1 VRRDIDESHTGRL
14 LENNANLASATTI
27 CQDII
32 SVATMSGLSLRSKKK
47 LPELD
52 PIKQGRCGHRGLGNE
67 KEGVDHQFDTSTRR
81 GSRSQAQSETAIA
94 NDRAAILKLATTSKN
109 DSGALSSI
117 AIQQKF
123 KEGVTTRVTRNATPT
138 CVDFTFGL
146 DPEEII
152 SRYPLGSFCQNCE
165 WFVQDSQLCQNKRQV
180 KRNSKLYKC
189 TADQ

>member
-1 VRRDIDESHTGRL
+1 V
-14 LENNANLASATTI
+14 
-27 CQDII
+27 
-32 SVATMSGLSLRSKKK
+32 
-47 LPELD
+47 
-52 PIKQGRCGHRGLGNE
+52 
-67 KEGVDHQFDTSTRR
+67 
-81 GSRSQAQSETAIA
+81 SRSQAQSETAIA
-94 NDRAAILKLATTSKN
+94 NDQAAILKLATASKN

-165 WFVQDSQLCQNKRQV
+165 WFVQDSQLCQNKSQV
-180 KRNSKLYKC
+180 KRNSKRYNKC
-189 TADQ
+189 TANQKSFVFPTRHIPHNVLLADRKKHGKEGPMTEQVSRENRKRNEDEENPDKEEEEKDTSDEKVAFFNL